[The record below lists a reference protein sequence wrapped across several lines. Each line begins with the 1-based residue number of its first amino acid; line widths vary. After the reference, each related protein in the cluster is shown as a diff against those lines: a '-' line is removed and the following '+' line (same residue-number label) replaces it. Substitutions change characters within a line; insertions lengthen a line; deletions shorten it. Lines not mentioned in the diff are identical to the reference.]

1 MSLQDILANNT
12 ALATAVNCFWLF
24 LGGILVF
31 FMQTGFTMV
40 EAGFTR
46 SKNVG
51 NIIMKNIVDFMFGS
65 IIYWIIGYGLMYG
78 EGNGFI
84 GIPFGGAF
92 MNGSAASADVDYT
105 TLFFQTVFCATSATI
120 VSGAMAERTKFGAYC
135 FYSAM
140 ISLFIYPIAGHWV
153 WGGGWLSEMGFHDFA
168 GSGIVHMLGGVLSFV
183 GAAFLG
189 PRIGKYDK
197 NGKARAIPGHSIIL
211 GALGVLIL
219 WVGWFGFNP
228 ASTLALVSIDDTTGI
243 IDAASTLLAAK
254 VFITTNLAACAAAV
268 AAMFFTWIRY
278 GKPDVSMTLNGVL
291 AGLVGITAPCD
302 CVSPLSAII
311 IGAVAGVLVCV
322 AVPFIDTKIKVDD
335 PVGAVSV
342 HGICGLW
349 GVIAV
354 GLFSHDEASGVAA
367 GLFCGGGFGQ
377 LGVQLIGA
385 AALIAWAA
393 VMGSILFG
401 VLKALGF
408 LRASAK
414 DEVTGLDAS
423 EHGLPSGY
431 PDFMP
436 AYKD

>member
-1 MSLQDILANNT
+1 MDLQATLQNSEALTLA
-12 ALATAVNCFWLF
+12 LNCLWLF

-31 FMQTGFTMV
+31 LMQTGFTMV

-46 SKNVG
+46 SKNTG

-65 IIYWIIGYGLMYG
+65 LIYWFIGYGLMYG

-92 MNGSAASADVDYT
+92 MNSSAAAPDIDYT
-105 TLFFQTVFCATSATI
+105 ALFFQTVFCATSATI
-120 VSGAMAERTKFGAYC
+120 VSGAMAERTKFSAYC

-153 WGGGWLSEMGFHDFA
+153 WGGGFLSEMGFHDFA

-183 GAAFLG
+183 GAAILG
-189 PRIGKYDK
+189 PRLGKYDK
-197 NGKARAIPGHSIIL
+197 NGKARAIPGHSMIL
-211 GALGVLIL
+211 GALGVLLL

-228 ASTLALVSIDDTTGI
+228 ASTGALVELDDNGVI
-243 IDAASTLLAAK
+243 SAIATLIAAK
-254 VFITTNLAACAAAV
+254 VFITTNLGACAAAIT
-268 AAMFFTWIRY
+268 AMFFTWIRY

-302 CVSPLSAII
+302 CVSPFASII
-311 IGAVAGVLVCV
+311 IGAIAGVIVCV
-322 AVPFIDTKIKVDD
+322 AIPFIDTKIKVDD

-342 HGICGLW
+342 HGLCGLW
-349 GVIAV
+349 GCIAV
-354 GLFSHDEASGVAA
+354 GLFSSDEAAGVGM
-367 GLFCGGGFGQ
+367 GLFYGGGMSQ
-377 LGVQLIGA
+377 LGPQLIGVL
-385 AALIAWAA
+385 ALIAWAA
-393 VMGSILFG
+393 VMGLILFG
-401 VLKALGF
+401 ALKKLGL
-408 LRASAK
+408 LRADK
-414 DEVTGLDAS
+414 RDELMGLDPS
-423 EHGLPSGY
+423 EHGLPSAY

>member
-12 ALATAVNCFWLF
+12 ALATAINCFWLF

-46 SKNVG
+46 AKNVG
-51 NIIMKNIVDFMFGS
+51 NIVMKNIVDFMFGS

-92 MNGSAASADVDYT
+92 MNGGAAAESVDYT

-135 FYSAM
+135 FYSAI

-153 WGGGWLSEMGFHDFA
+153 WGGGWLSELGFHDFA

-197 NGKARAIPGHSIIL
+197 NGKARAIPGHSIII

-228 ASTLALVSIDDTTGI
+228 ASTLALVSLDETTGLL
-243 IDAASTLLAAK
+243 DAAATLLAAK
-254 VFITTNLAACAAAV
+254 VFITTNLAACAAAI

-278 GKPDVSMTLNGVL
+278 GKPDVSMTLNGIL

-302 CVSPLSAII
+302 CVSPVSSII
-311 IGAVAGVLVCV
+311 IGAVAGILVCV

-335 PVGAVSV
+335 PVGAISV
-342 HGICGLW
+342 HGVCGLW
-349 GVIAV
+349 GIISV
-354 GLFSHDEASGVAA
+354 GLFSGDEASGVAA
-367 GLFCGGGFGQ
+367 GLFCGGGFTQ
-377 LGVQLIGA
+377 LGVQLLGA
-385 AALIAWAA
+385 VAIIAWAA
-393 VMGSILFG
+393 LMGSILFAS
-401 VLKALGF
+401 LKALGL

-414 DEVTGLDAS
+414 SEVMGLDAT

>member
-1 MSLQDILANNT
+1 MDFM
-12 ALATAVNCFWLF
+12 ATAINCFWLF

-31 FMQTGFTMV
+31 LMQTGFTMV

-46 SKNVG
+46 SKNTG

-84 GIPFGGAF
+84 GIPFGGMF
-92 MNGSAASADVDYT
+92 LNGTAGAQGVDYT

-120 VSGAMAERTKFGAYC
+120 VSGAMAERTKFSAYC

-153 WGGGWLSEMGFHDFA
+153 WGGGFLSELGFHDFA

-183 GAAFLG
+183 GAAILG

-197 NGKARAIPGHSIIL
+197 KGNARAIPGHSMIL
-211 GALGVLIL
+211 GALGVLLL

-228 ASTLALVSIDDTTGI
+228 ASTGALVTVSEDGRTV
-243 IDAASTLLAAK
+243 IDALGTMIAAK
-254 VFITTNLAACAAAV
+254 VFITTNLGACAAAV
-268 AAMFFTWIRY
+268 TAMFFTWIRY

-291 AGLVGITAPCD
+291 AGLVAITAPCD
-302 CVSPLSAII
+302 CVSPLASII
-311 IGAVAGVLVCV
+311 IGAVGGALVCI
-322 AVPFIDTKIKVDD
+322 AVPFIDTKLKVDD
-335 PVGAVSV
+335 PVGAISV

-349 GVIAV
+349 GCIAV
-354 GLFSHDEASGVAA
+354 GLFSSDPDSGVAM
-367 GLFCGGGFGQ
+367 GLFHGGGMSQ
-377 LGVQLIGA
+377 LGPQLIGVAVLIVWA
-385 AALIAWAA
+385 AA
-393 VMGSILFG
+393 MGGILFG
-401 VLKALGF
+401 ALKALGK
-408 LRASAK
+408 LRASAR
-414 DEVTGLDAS
+414 DELAGLDAT
-423 EHGLPSGY
+423 EHGLPSAY